1 MFPDKV
7 VREEGVRMRIESVKR
22 VLVVGSG
29 TMGQQIGL
37 QCALHGYDV
46 VFYDVD
52 PNALTAA
59 ENRISGYLADR
70 VEEGH
75 FDNAAATA
83 AKNRLIFEPNAAIA
97 AQNVDLLSE
106 SVPEDPVLKGKVF
119 AQFNNLCPPRTI
131 FTTNTSTLIPSMFA
145 EMTGR
150 PQLFAALHFHLPV
163 WSSNVVDI
171 MPHNGT
177 SPETLVL
184 LKLFAQRIGQMP
196 IVLEQE
202 NHGYVFNTMLEALL
216 RSALTLA
223 ANSITPV
230 ESVDRAWMGIM
241 KTPIGPFG
249 IIDLIGL
256 DTVWKITDFWATST
270 KDVQLRKNADFI
282 KTFIDDGRL
291 GIKNDQ
297 GFYNYPNPIFEEE
310 GFLTGHN

>member
-1 MFPDKV
+1 MKID
-7 VREEGVRMRIESVKR
+7 SVKR

-46 VFYDVD
+46 VLYDVD
-52 PNALTAA
+52 QNALTAA
-59 ENRISGYLADR
+59 ENRISGYLAHR

-83 AKNRLIFEPNAAIA
+83 ARKRLTFEPNARIA
-97 AQNVDLLSE
+97 AQNIDLLSE
-106 SVPEDPVLKGKVF
+106 SVPEDPVLKGQVF

-145 EMTGR
+145 EATGR
-150 PQLFAALHFHLPV
+150 PQQFAALHFHLPV

-171 MPHNGT
+171 MPHKGT
-177 SPETLVL
+177 SPETVAL
-184 LKLFAQRIGQMP
+184 LESFAQRIGQIP
-196 IVLEQE
+196 ITLEQE

-223 ANSITPV
+223 ANGITPV
-230 ESVDRAWMGIM
+230 ESVDRAWMGVM

-249 IIDLIGL
+249 IIDLVGL
-256 DTVWKITDFWATST
+256 ETVWKIADYWAMTT
-270 KDVQLRKNADFI
+270 KDMQLQRNADFI

-291 GIKNDQ
+291 GIKNGQ
-297 GFYNYPNPIFEEE
+297 GFYKYPNPAFEEE
-310 GFLTGHN
+310 GFLTDHK